1 MVATITICTFIDLGE
16 NRMAKKKKRL
26 SDSEIAGFCEQL
38 AYIIKA
44 GISLQ
49 EGLMLMSE
57 DARNDVEAKITQG
70 LLESVESGSSLAY
83 ALKLSEEF
91 PKYMVNMVEI
101 GENSGRLEEV
111 LESLCTYYERNEAIS
126 RNIRSSVTYPVV
138 MIAIMVAVILVIII
152 EVLPVFQEVFLQL
165 GSEVS
170 PFVQGIMNFGA
181 RVREYAWLIIGIIA
195 AIIVIVLILRNTA
208 AGRRGL
214 SSISE
219 RLFRRM
225 SATISSG
232 RFASAMA
239 LMLSSGMDVDESL
252 AMAAELMDS
261 DAARKKIQQ
270 IKEKMN
276 DGTGFAEA
284 IVETGMFGG
293 LYGKMITVGFKT
305 GTLDGVMKKV
315 AQHYEEEIDRKL
327 SGIIAALEPTLVAIL
342 SVIVGMILLSVM
354 LPLMGVMSAIG

>member
-1 MVATITICTFIDLGE
+1 
-16 NRMAKKKKRL
+16 MAKKQKRL

-57 DARNDVEAKITQG
+57 DAKNDAEAKITQG

-83 ALKLSEEF
+83 ALGLSEEF

-111 LESLCTYYERNEAIS
+111 LESLCTYYERNEAVS

-181 RVREYAWLIIGIIA
+181 GVQEYAWLIIGIIA
-195 AIIVIVLILRNTA
+195 AIIIIALILRNTA

-214 SSISE
+214 SAISE

-239 LMLSSGMDVDESL
+239 LMLSSGIVVWMWTNRLQWPQNLWKVIQRVKRYSR
-252 AMAAELMDS
+252 S
-261 DAARKKIQQ
+261 KK
-270 IKEKMN
+270 K
-276 DGTGFAEA
+276 
-284 IVETGMFGG
+284 
-293 LYGKMITVGFKT
+293 
-305 GTLDGVMKKV
+305 
-315 AQHYEEEIDRKL
+315 
-327 SGIIAALEPTLVAIL
+327 
-342 SVIVGMILLSVM
+342 
-354 LPLMGVMSAIG
+354 